1 MPLLCKSVNNLFLG
15 SVGGFGLNG
24 PGYSFNNHSGITL
37 VRSTK
42 KKDAL
47 SLAVAEIK
55 VHEMLLSISINTHRQ
70 TTSKEMT
77 FIFRKRTTE
86 RLVKKSY

>member
-1 MPLLCKSVNNLFLG
+1 MIIRVGTVG
-15 SVGGFGLNG
+15 SYSLNG
-24 PGYSFNNHSGITL
+24 PGHSYINPSGITL

-55 VHEMLLSISINTHRQ
+55 VNNVQYNLLNS
-70 TTSKEMT
+70 
-77 FIFRKRTTE
+77 
-86 RLVKKSY
+86 